1 MKITLIGTGC
11 GTPATLTEEGKHAL
25 WRADVIFGAARV
37 LNGLPDASKQTGD
50 STREKMV
57 EAKPRQIC
65 DLLACYIED
74 SNIENAAIAL
84 SGDSG
89 FYSGARILKERILER
104 FGDICPVEIIPGISS
119 VQMLAARLG
128 IPWQDWNLVSAH
140 GVGCDPVYE
149 IMKGRE
155 TFFLTGGKYTADVI
169 CRELAEAGLG
179 ELRVTVGENL
189 SYLHEDNNVSTETG
203 HVDSFSSS
211 APDTKTGHVDSFSSS
226 APDTRAEHIDSF
238 SSSDSDTR
246 TEHIDSFSAS
256 ARDTK
261 TEYIFTGTA
270 SECAERT
277 FSDLAVLL
285 VDTKTQD
292 GKRLIQPRK
301 PAGMPDD
308 VFTRGKVPMTKME
321 VRCVILGKMAVSE
334 NDVVW
339 DIGAGTGSVSVELA
353 MQARQVWAVERRDE
367 AVELI
372 RENREKF
379 GRWNLRIVQGEAPMD
394 LKELPDPD
402 AVFVGGSGGH
412 LGEIL
417 HEVWRRNENARIC
430 ISATLLET
438 LQESLAAFAEREIE
452 PDIVQIA
459 FTRSEKVGGRH
470 MMRAGNPIYV
480 ITGSCKQ

>member
-25 WRADVIFGAARV
+25 ERADVILGATRV
-37 LNGLPDASKQTGD
+37 LNGLPDACTQTGD
-50 STREKMV
+50 STREKTV

-74 SNIENAAIAL
+74 RNIENAAIAL

-149 IMKGRE
+149 IMKGKE

-179 ELRVTVGENL
+179 DLRVTVGENL
-189 SYLHEDNNVSTETG
+189 TYLHEDKNVSTDTG
-203 HVDSFSSS
+203 HVGSILTSD
-211 APDTKTGHVDSFSSS
+211 PDMKIENIV
-226 APDTRAEHIDSF
+226 
-238 SSSDSDTR
+238 
-246 TEHIDSFSAS
+246 
-256 ARDTK
+256 
-261 TEYIFTGTA
+261 TGTA
-270 SECAERT
+270 SECAERS

-285 VDTKTQD
+285 VDTKTPD
-292 GKRLIQPRK
+292 GKQLIQCRR

-308 VFTRGKVPMTKME
+308 VFARGKVPMTKME

-353 MQARQVWAVERRDE
+353 MQARQVWALERRDE

-417 HEVWRRNENARIC
+417 HEVWRRNGRARIC

-459 FTRSEKVGGRH
+459 VTRSEKVGGRH

-480 ITGSCKQ
+480 ITGSYKQ

>member
-1 MKITLIGTGC
+1 MNITLIGTGC

-25 WRADVIFGAARV
+25 ERADVIFGAARV
-37 LNGLPDASKQTGD
+37 LNGLPDAVTQTSD
-50 STREKMV
+50 SSREKTV
-57 EAKPRQIC
+57 EAKPKQIC
-65 DLLACYIED
+65 DLLEEYIED

-140 GVGCDPVYE
+140 GVGCDPVHE
-149 IMKGRE
+149 IMKGRA
-155 TFFLTGGKYTADVI
+155 TFFLTGGTYTADVI
-169 CRELAEAGLG
+169 CRELVEAGLG
-179 ELRVTVGENL
+179 DLRVTVGENL
-189 SYLHEDNNVSTETG
+189 SYLHEDNNVSIDTG
-203 HVDSFSSS
+203 HMGSILTSD
-211 APDTKTGHVDSFSSS
+211 PGTKIEHV
-226 APDTRAEHIDSF
+226 
-238 SSSDSDTR
+238 
-246 TEHIDSFSAS
+246 DSFSAS
-256 ARDTK
+256 APDTRTEHMDSIPASDSDTK
-261 TEYIFTGTA
+261 TELIVTGTA
-270 SECAERT
+270 SECAERS

-292 GKRLIQPRK
+292 GKLLIKPRR

-308 VFTRGKVPMTKME
+308 VFARGKVPMTKME
-321 VRCVILGKMAVSE
+321 VRCVILGKMEVSQ

-353 MQARQVWAVERRDE
+353 MQARQVWAIERRDE

-379 GRWNLRIVQGEAPMD
+379 GRWNLRIVKGEAPMD

-412 LGEIL
+412 LREIL
-417 HEVWRRNENARIC
+417 REVWRRNENVRIC

-438 LQESLAAFAEREIE
+438 LQESLEAFAERGIE

-459 FTRSEKVGGRH
+459 VTRSEKVGGRH

-480 ITGSCKQ
+480 ITDSYEQ

>member
-211 APDTKTGHVDSFSSS
+211 APDT
-226 APDTRAEHIDSF
+226 RAEHIDSF

-270 SECAERT
+270 SECAERS

-285 VDTKTQD
+285 VDTKTPD
-292 GKRLIQPRK
+292 GKQLIQCRR

-308 VFTRGKVPMTKME
+308 VFARGKVPMTKME

>member
-1 MKITLIGTGC
+1 MNITLIGTGC

-25 WRADVIFGAARV
+25 ERAEVIFGAARV
-37 LNGLPDASKQTGD
+37 LSGLPGVCTRTSD
-50 STREKMV
+50 SSRKKTV
-57 EAKPRQIC
+57 QAKPKQIC
-65 DLLACYIED
+65 DLLAGYVEEGT
-74 SNIENAAIAL
+74 IENAAIAL

-149 IMKGRE
+149 IMKGRA

-169 CRELAEAGLG
+169 CRELVEAGLG
-179 ELRVTVGENL
+179 DLRVTVGENL
-189 SYLHEDNNVSTETG
+189 SYLHEDRNVSTDIGHVGSILTSDPGTKIE
-203 HVDSFSSS
+203 HVDSFSAS
-211 APDTKTGHVDSFSSS
+211 D
-226 APDTRAEHIDSF
+226 PDTRNGHVGSILT
-238 SSSDSDTR
+238 SDPDVKI
-246 TEHIDSFSAS
+246 ENIV
-256 ARDTK
+256 
-261 TEYIFTGTA
+261 TGTA
-270 SECAERT
+270 SECAERS

-285 VDTKTQD
+285 VDTKTPD
-292 GKRLIQPRK
+292 GKQLIQCRR

-308 VFTRGKVPMTKME
+308 VFARGKVPMTKME

-459 FTRSEKVGGRH
+459 VTRSEKVGGRH

-480 ITGSCKQ
+480 ITGSYKQ

>member
-1 MKITLIGTGC
+1 MNITLIGTGC

-25 WRADVIFGAARV
+25 ERAEVIFGAARV
-37 LNGLPDASKQTGD
+37 LSGLPGVCTRTSD
-50 STREKMV
+50 SSRKKTV
-57 EAKPRQIC
+57 QAKPKQIC
-65 DLLACYIED
+65 DLLAGYVEEGT
-74 SNIENAAIAL
+74 IENAAIAL

-149 IMKGRE
+149 IMKGRA

-179 ELRVTVGENL
+179 DLRVTVGENL
-189 SYLHEDNNVSTETG
+189 TYLHEDKYVSTDTG
-203 HVDSFSSS
+203 HVGSIPASD
-211 APDTKTGHVDSFSSS
+211 PDMKIENIV
-226 APDTRAEHIDSF
+226 
-238 SSSDSDTR
+238 
-246 TEHIDSFSAS
+246 
-256 ARDTK
+256 
-261 TEYIFTGTA
+261 TGTA
-270 SECAERT
+270 SECAERS

-285 VDTKTQD
+285 VDTKTPD
-292 GKRLIQPRK
+292 GKQLIQCRR

-308 VFTRGKVPMTKME
+308 VFARGKVPRTKME

-353 MQARQVWAVERRDE
+353 MQARQVWALERRDE

-379 GRWNLRIVQGEAPMD
+379 GRWNLRIAWGEAPMD

-417 HEVWRRNENARIC
+417 HEVWRRNGRARIC

-438 LQESLAAFAEREIE
+438 LQESLAAFAERKIE

-459 FTRSEKVGGRH
+459 VTRSEKVGGRH

-480 ITGSCKQ
+480 ITGSYKQ

>member
-1 MKITLIGTGC
+1 MNITLIGTGC

-25 WRADVIFGAARV
+25 EHADVIFGAARV
-37 LNGLPDASKQTGD
+37 LNGLPDAVTQTSD
-50 STREKMV
+50 SSREKTV
-57 EAKPRQIC
+57 EAKPKQIC
-65 DLLACYIED
+65 DLLEEYIED

-149 IMKGRE
+149 IMKGRA

-169 CRELAEAGLG
+169 CRELVEAGLG
-179 ELRVTVGENL
+179 DLRVTVGENL
-189 SYLHEDNNVSTETG
+189 SYLHEDRNVSTDIGHVGSILTSDPGTKIE
-203 HVDSFSSS
+203 HVDSFSAS
-211 APDTKTGHVDSFSSS
+211 D
-226 APDTRAEHIDSF
+226 PDTRNGHVGSILT
-238 SSSDSDTR
+238 SDPDMKI
-246 TEHIDSFSAS
+246 ENIV
-256 ARDTK
+256 
-261 TEYIFTGTA
+261 TGTA
-270 SECAERT
+270 SECAERS

-285 VDTKTQD
+285 VDTKTPD
-292 GKRLIQPRK
+292 GKQLIQCRR

-308 VFTRGKVPMTKME
+308 VFARGKVPMTKME

-459 FTRSEKVGGRH
+459 VTRSEKVGGRH

-480 ITGSCKQ
+480 ITGSYKQ

>member
-25 WRADVIFGAARV
+25 ERADVILGAARV
-37 LNGLPDASKQTGD
+37 LNGLPDACTQTGD
-50 STREKMV
+50 STREKTV

-65 DLLACYIED
+65 DLLACYIEEGT
-74 SNIENAAIAL
+74 IENAAVAL

-149 IMKGRE
+149 IMKGKE

-179 ELRVTVGENL
+179 DLRVTVGENL
-189 SYLHEDNNVSTETG
+189 TYLHEDKNVSTDTG
-203 HVDSFSSS
+203 HVGSILTSD
-211 APDTKTGHVDSFSSS
+211 PDMKIENIV
-226 APDTRAEHIDSF
+226 
-238 SSSDSDTR
+238 
-246 TEHIDSFSAS
+246 
-256 ARDTK
+256 
-261 TEYIFTGTA
+261 TGTA
-270 SECAERT
+270 SECAERS

-285 VDTKTQD
+285 VDTKTPD
-292 GKRLIQPRK
+292 GKQLIQCRR

-308 VFTRGKVPMTKME
+308 VFVRGKVPMTKME

-379 GRWNLRIVQGEAPMD
+379 GRWNLRIAWGEAPMD

-417 HEVWRRNENARIC
+417 HEVWRRNGRARIC

-459 FTRSEKVGGRH
+459 VTRSEKVGGRH
-470 MMRAGNPIYV
+470 MMRAGNPIYI
-480 ITGSCKQ
+480 ITGSYEQ

>member
-1 MKITLIGTGC
+1 
-11 GTPATLTEEGKHAL
+11 
-25 WRADVIFGAARV
+25 
-37 LNGLPDASKQTGD
+37 
-50 STREKMV
+50 
-57 EAKPRQIC
+57 
-65 DLLACYIED
+65 
-74 SNIENAAIAL
+74 
-84 SGDSG
+84 
-89 FYSGARILKERILER
+89 
-104 FGDICPVEIIPGISS
+104 
-119 VQMLAARLG
+119 
-128 IPWQDWNLVSAH
+128 
-140 GVGCDPVYE
+140 
-149 IMKGRE
+149 MKGRA

-169 CRELAEAGLG
+169 CRELVEAGLG
-179 ELRVTVGENL
+179 DLRVTVGENL
-189 SYLHEDNNVSTETG
+189 SYLHEDRNVSTDIGHVGSILTSDPGTKIE
-203 HVDSFSSS
+203 HVDSFSAS
-211 APDTKTGHVDSFSSS
+211 D
-226 APDTRAEHIDSF
+226 PDTRNGHVGSILT
-238 SSSDSDTR
+238 SDPDMKI
-246 TEHIDSFSAS
+246 ENIV
-256 ARDTK
+256 
-261 TEYIFTGTA
+261 TGTA
-270 SECAERT
+270 SECAERS

-285 VDTKTQD
+285 VDTKTPD
-292 GKRLIQPRK
+292 GKQLIQCRR

-308 VFTRGKVPMTKME
+308 VFARGKVPMTKME

-459 FTRSEKVGGRH
+459 VTRSEKVGGRH

-480 ITGSCKQ
+480 ITGSYKQ

>member
-1 MKITLIGTGC
+1 MNITLIGTGC

-25 WRADVIFGAARV
+25 ERAEVIFGAARV
-37 LNGLPDASKQTGD
+37 LSGLPGVCTRTSD
-50 STREKMV
+50 SLRKKTV
-57 EAKPRQIC
+57 QAKPKQIC
-65 DLLACYIED
+65 DLLAGYVEEGT
-74 SNIENAAIAL
+74 IENAAIAL

-149 IMKGRE
+149 IMKGRA

-169 CRELAEAGLG
+169 CRELVEAGLG
-179 ELRVTVGENL
+179 DLRVTVGENL
-189 SYLHEDNNVSTETG
+189 SYLHEDRNVSTDIG
-203 HVDSFSSS
+203 HVGSILTSD
-211 APDTKTGHVDSFSSS
+211 PDVKIENIV
-226 APDTRAEHIDSF
+226 
-238 SSSDSDTR
+238 
-246 TEHIDSFSAS
+246 
-256 ARDTK
+256 
-261 TEYIFTGTA
+261 TGTA
-270 SECAERT
+270 SECAERS

-285 VDTKTQD
+285 VDTKTPD
-292 GKRLIQPRK
+292 GKQLIQCRR

-308 VFTRGKVPMTKME
+308 VFARGKVPMTKME

-379 GRWNLRIVQGEAPMD
+379 GRWNLRIAWGEAPMD

-438 LQESLAAFAEREIE
+438 LQESLAAFAERGIE

-459 FTRSEKVGGRH
+459 VTRSEKVGGRH

-480 ITGSCKQ
+480 ISGS

>member
-1 MKITLIGTGC
+1 MYITLIGTGC
-11 GTPATLTEEGKHAL
+11 GTAATQTEEGKHAL
-25 WRADVIFGAARV
+25 ERADVIFGAARV
-37 LNGLPDASKQTGD
+37 LNGLPDVCTRTSD
-50 STREKMV
+50 SSRKKTV
-57 EAKPRQIC
+57 QAKPKQIC
-65 DLLACYIED
+65 DLLAGYVEEGT
-74 SNIENAAIAL
+74 IENAAIAL

-189 SYLHEDNNVSTETG
+189 SYLHEDKNVSTDIG
-203 HVDSFSSS
+203 HVGSILTSD
-211 APDTKTGHVDSFSSS
+211 PDMKIENIV
-226 APDTRAEHIDSF
+226 
-238 SSSDSDTR
+238 
-246 TEHIDSFSAS
+246 
-256 ARDTK
+256 
-261 TEYIFTGTA
+261 TGTA
-270 SECAERT
+270 SECAERY

-285 VDTKTQD
+285 VDTKTPD
-292 GKRLIQPRK
+292 GKQLIQCRR

-308 VFTRGKVPMTKME
+308 VFARGKVPMTKME

-379 GRWNLRIVQGEAPMD
+379 GRWNLRIAWGEAPMD

-459 FTRSEKVGGRH
+459 VTRSEKVGGRH

-480 ITGSCKQ
+480 ITGSYKQ

>member
-25 WRADVIFGAARV
+25 ERADVILGAARV
-37 LNGLPDASKQTGD
+37 LNGLPDACTQTGD
-50 STREKMV
+50 STREKTV

-65 DLLACYIED
+65 DLLACYIEER
-74 SNIENAAIAL
+74 NIENAAVAL

-149 IMKGRE
+149 IMKGKE

-169 CRELAEAGLG
+169 CRELVEAGLG
-179 ELRVTVGENL
+179 DLRVTVGENL
-189 SYLHEDNNVSTETG
+189 TYLHEDKNVSTDTG
-203 HVDSFSSS
+203 HVGSILTSD
-211 APDTKTGHVDSFSSS
+211 PDMKIENIV
-226 APDTRAEHIDSF
+226 
-238 SSSDSDTR
+238 
-246 TEHIDSFSAS
+246 
-256 ARDTK
+256 
-261 TEYIFTGTA
+261 TGTA
-270 SECAERT
+270 SECAERS

-285 VDTKTQD
+285 VDTKTPD
-292 GKRLIQPRK
+292 GKQLIQCRR

-308 VFTRGKVPMTKME
+308 VFVRGKVPMTKME

-379 GRWNLRIVQGEAPMD
+379 GRWNLRIAWGEAPMD

-417 HEVWRRNENARIC
+417 HEVWRRNGRARIC

-459 FTRSEKVGGRH
+459 VTRSEKVGGRH
-470 MMRAGNPIYV
+470 MMRAGNPIYI
-480 ITGSCKQ
+480 ITGSYEQ

>member
-1 MKITLIGTGC
+1 MNITLIGTGC

-25 WRADVIFGAARV
+25 ERAEVIFGAARV
-37 LNGLPDASKQTGD
+37 LNGLPDACTRTSD
-50 STREKMV
+50 SSRKKTV
-57 EAKPRQIC
+57 QAKPKQIC
-65 DLLACYIED
+65 DLLAGYVEEGT
-74 SNIENAAIAL
+74 IENAAIAL

-459 FTRSEKVGGRH
+459 VTRSEKVGGRH

>member
-25 WRADVIFGAARV
+25 ERADVILGAARV
-37 LNGLPDASKQTGD
+37 LNGLPDACTQTGD
-50 STREKMV
+50 STREKTV

-65 DLLACYIED
+65 DLLAGYVEEGT
-74 SNIENAAIAL
+74 IENAAIAL

-149 IMKGRE
+149 IMKGRA

-179 ELRVTVGENL
+179 DLRVTVGENL
-189 SYLHEDNNVSTETG
+189 TYLHEDKNVSTDTG
-203 HVDSFSSS
+203 HVDSIPAS
-211 APDTKTGHVDSFSSS
+211 D
-226 APDTRAEHIDSF
+226 PDTRA
-238 SSSDSDTR
+238 
-246 TEHIDSFSAS
+246 EHIDSFSAS

-379 GRWNLRIVQGEAPMD
+379 GRWNLRIAWGEAPMD

-417 HEVWRRNENARIC
+417 HEVWRRNGRARIC

-459 FTRSEKVGGRH
+459 VTRSEKVGGRH
-470 MMRAGNPIYV
+470 MMRAGNPIYI
-480 ITGSCKQ
+480 ITGSYEQ

>member
-1 MKITLIGTGC
+1 MNITLIGTGC

-25 WRADVIFGAARV
+25 ERAEVIFGAARV
-37 LNGLPDASKQTGD
+37 LNGLPDVCTRTSD
-50 STREKMV
+50 SSRKKTV
-57 EAKPRQIC
+57 QAKPKQFC
-65 DLLACYIED
+65 DLLAGYVEEGT
-74 SNIENAAIAL
+74 IENAAIAL

-149 IMKGRE
+149 IMKGRA

-169 CRELAEAGLG
+169 CRELVEAGLG
-179 ELRVTVGENL
+179 NLRVTVGENL
-189 SYLHEDNNVSTETG
+189 SYLHEDRNVSTETG
-203 HVDSFSSS
+203 HVDSILTSD
-211 APDTKTGHVDSFSSS
+211 PGTKIEHVDSFSASD
-226 APDTRAEHIDSF
+226 PDTRNGHVGSILT
-238 SSSDSDTR
+238 SDPDVKI
-246 TEHIDSFSAS
+246 ENIV
-256 ARDTK
+256 
-261 TEYIFTGTA
+261 TGTA
-270 SECAERT
+270 SECAERS

-459 FTRSEKVGGRH
+459 VTRSEKVGGRH

-480 ITGSCKQ
+480 ITGSYKQ

>member
-25 WRADVIFGAARV
+25 ERADVILGAARV
-37 LNGLPDASKQTGD
+37 LNGLPDACTQTGD
-50 STREKMV
+50 STREKTV

-65 DLLACYIED
+65 DLLACYIEEGT
-74 SNIENAAIAL
+74 IENAAVAL

-128 IPWQDWNLVSAH
+128 IPWQEWNLVSAH

-149 IMKGRE
+149 IMKGKE

-179 ELRVTVGENL
+179 DLRVTVGENL
-189 SYLHEDNNVSTETG
+189 TYLHEDKNVSTDTG
-203 HVDSFSSS
+203 HVGSILTSD
-211 APDTKTGHVDSFSSS
+211 PDMKIENIV
-226 APDTRAEHIDSF
+226 
-238 SSSDSDTR
+238 
-246 TEHIDSFSAS
+246 
-256 ARDTK
+256 
-261 TEYIFTGTA
+261 TGTA
-270 SECAERT
+270 SECAERS

-285 VDTKTQD
+285 VDTKTPD
-292 GKRLIQPRK
+292 GKQLIQCRR

-308 VFTRGKVPMTKME
+308 VFVRGKVPMTKME

-379 GRWNLRIVQGEAPMD
+379 GRWNLRIAWGEAPMD

-417 HEVWRRNENARIC
+417 HEVWRRNGRARIC

-459 FTRSEKVGGRH
+459 VTRSEKVGGRH
-470 MMRAGNPIYV
+470 MMRAGNPIYI
-480 ITGSCKQ
+480 ITGSYEQ

>member
-1 MKITLIGTGC
+1 MNITLIGTGC

-25 WRADVIFGAARV
+25 ERADVILGAARV
-37 LNGLPDASKQTGD
+37 LNGLPDACTQTGD
-50 STREKMV
+50 STREKTV

-74 SNIENAAIAL
+74 RNIENAAIAL

-149 IMKGRE
+149 IMKGRA

-169 CRELAEAGLG
+169 CRELVEAGLG
-179 ELRVTVGENL
+179 DLRVTVGENL
-189 SYLHEDNNVSTETG
+189 SYLHEDRNVSTDIGHVGSILTSDPGTKIE
-203 HVDSFSSS
+203 HVDSFSAS
-211 APDTKTGHVDSFSSS
+211 D
-226 APDTRAEHIDSF
+226 PDTRNGHVGSILT
-238 SSSDSDTR
+238 SDPDVKI
-246 TEHIDSFSAS
+246 ENIV
-256 ARDTK
+256 
-261 TEYIFTGTA
+261 TGTA
-270 SECAERT
+270 SECAERS

-285 VDTKTQD
+285 VDTKTPD
-292 GKRLIQPRK
+292 GKQLIQCRR

-308 VFTRGKVPMTKME
+308 VFARGKVPMTKME

-379 GRWNLRIVQGEAPMD
+379 GRWNLRIAWGEAPMD

-438 LQESLAAFAEREIE
+438 LQESLAAFAERGIE

-459 FTRSEKVGGRH
+459 VTRSEKVGGRH

-480 ITGSCKQ
+480 ISGS

>member
-1 MKITLIGTGC
+1 MNITLIGTGC

-211 APDTKTGHVDSFSSS
+211 APDT
-226 APDTRAEHIDSF
+226 RAEHIDSF

-246 TEHIDSFSAS
+246 TEQIDSFSAS

-379 GRWNLRIVQGEAPMD
+379 GRWNLRIVQGEAPTD

-459 FTRSEKVGGRH
+459 VTRSEKIGGRH
-470 MMRAGNPIYV
+470 MMRAGNPIYI
-480 ITGSCKQ
+480 ITGSYKQ

>member
-25 WRADVIFGAARV
+25 ERADVILGAARV
-37 LNGLPDASKQTGD
+37 LNGLPDACTQTGD
-50 STREKMV
+50 STREKTV

-74 SNIENAAIAL
+74 RNIENAAIAL

-149 IMKGRE
+149 IMKGKE

-179 ELRVTVGENL
+179 DLRVTVGENL
-189 SYLHEDNNVSTETG
+189 TYLHEDKNVSTDTG
-203 HVDSFSSS
+203 HVGSILTSD
-211 APDTKTGHVDSFSSS
+211 PDMKIENIV
-226 APDTRAEHIDSF
+226 
-238 SSSDSDTR
+238 
-246 TEHIDSFSAS
+246 
-256 ARDTK
+256 
-261 TEYIFTGTA
+261 TGTA
-270 SECAERT
+270 SECAERS

-285 VDTKTQD
+285 VDTKTPD
-292 GKRLIQPRK
+292 GKQLIQCRR

-308 VFTRGKVPMTKME
+308 VFVRGKVPMTKME

-334 NDVVW
+334 NDVVL

-379 GRWNLRIVQGEAPMD
+379 GRWNLRIAWGEAPMD

-417 HEVWRRNENARIC
+417 HEVWRRNGRARIC

-459 FTRSEKVGGRH
+459 VTRSEKVGGRH
-470 MMRAGNPIYV
+470 MMRAGNPIYI
-480 ITGSCKQ
+480 ITGSYEQ

>member
-25 WRADVIFGAARV
+25 ERAEVIFGAARV
-37 LNGLPDASKQTGD
+37 LSGLPGVCTRTSD
-50 STREKMV
+50 SSRKKTV
-57 EAKPRQIC
+57 QAKPKQIC
-65 DLLACYIED
+65 DLLAGYVEEGT
-74 SNIENAAIAL
+74 IENAAIAL

-149 IMKGRE
+149 IMKGKE

-179 ELRVTVGENL
+179 DLRVTVGENL
-189 SYLHEDNNVSTETG
+189 TYLHEDKNVSTDTG
-203 HVDSFSSS
+203 HVDSIPASD
-211 APDTKTGHVDSFSSS
+211 PDMKI
-226 APDTRAEHIDSF
+226 EN
-238 SSSDSDTR
+238 
-246 TEHIDSFSAS
+246 
-256 ARDTK
+256 
-261 TEYIFTGTA
+261 IFTGTA
-270 SECAERT
+270 SECAERS

-285 VDTKTQD
+285 VDTKTPD
-292 GKRLIQPRK
+292 GKQLIQCRR

-308 VFTRGKVPMTKME
+308 VFARGKVPMTKME

-379 GRWNLRIVQGEAPMD
+379 GRWNLRIAWGEAPMD

-417 HEVWRRNENARIC
+417 HEVWRRNGRARIC

-459 FTRSEKVGGRH
+459 VTRSEKVGGRH

-480 ITGSCKQ
+480 ITGSYKQ

>member
-1 MKITLIGTGC
+1 MRC

-25 WRADVIFGAARV
+25 ERAEVIFGAARV
-37 LNGLPDASKQTGD
+37 LSGLPGVCTRTSD
-50 STREKMV
+50 SSRKKTV
-57 EAKPRQIC
+57 QAKPKQIC
-65 DLLACYIED
+65 DLLADYVEEGT
-74 SNIENAAIAL
+74 IENAAIAL

-140 GVGCDPVYE
+140 GVGCGPVYE

-211 APDTKTGHVDSFSSS
+211 APDTT
-226 APDTRAEHIDSF
+226 DTRAEHIDSF

-321 VRCVILGKMAVSE
+321 VRCVIKVRHTRQNGGLGKRCRLGHRRRHRKRQR
-334 NDVVW
+334 
-339 DIGAGTGSVSVELA
+339 GACHAGASG
-353 MQARQVWAVERRDE
+353 MG
-367 AVELI
+367 
-372 RENREKF
+372 F
-379 GRWNLRIVQGEAPMD
+379 GAP
-394 LKELPDPD
+394 
-402 AVFVGGSGGH
+402 
-412 LGEIL
+412 
-417 HEVWRRNENARIC
+417 R
-430 ISATLLET
+430 
-438 LQESLAAFAEREIE
+438 
-452 PDIVQIA
+452 
-459 FTRSEKVGGRH
+459 
-470 MMRAGNPIYV
+470 
-480 ITGSCKQ
+480 

>member
-1 MKITLIGTGC
+1 MNITLIGTGC

-25 WRADVIFGAARV
+25 ERADVILGAARV
-37 LNGLPDASKQTGD
+37 LNGLPDACTQTGD
-50 STREKMV
+50 STREKTV

-65 DLLACYIED
+65 DLLAGYVEEGT
-74 SNIENAAIAL
+74 IENAAIAL

-104 FGDICPVEIIPGISS
+104 FGDFCPVEIIPGISS

-149 IMKGRE
+149 IMKGRA

-169 CRELAEAGLG
+169 CRELVEAGLG
-179 ELRVTVGENL
+179 DLRVTVGENL
-189 SYLHEDNNVSTETG
+189 SYLHEDKNVSTDTG
-203 HVDSFSSS
+203 HAGSILTSDPGTKIEHVDSFSAS
-211 APDTKTGHVDSFSSS
+211 D
-226 APDTRAEHIDSF
+226 PDTRNGHVASILT
-238 SSSDSDTR
+238 SDPDVKI
-246 TEHIDSFSAS
+246 ENIV
-256 ARDTK
+256 
-261 TEYIFTGTA
+261 TGTA
-270 SECAERT
+270 SECAERS

-285 VDTKTQD
+285 VDTKTPD
-292 GKRLIQPRK
+292 GKQLIQCRR

-308 VFTRGKVPMTKME
+308 VFARGKVPMTKME

-459 FTRSEKVGGRH
+459 VTRSEKVGGRH

-480 ITGSCKQ
+480 ITGSYKQ

>member
-1 MKITLIGTGC
+1 MNITLIGTGC

-25 WRADVIFGAARV
+25 ERADVIFGAARV
-37 LNGLPDASKQTGD
+37 LNGLPDVCTRTSD
-50 STREKMV
+50 SSRKKTV
-57 EAKPRQIC
+57 QAKPKQIC
-65 DLLACYIED
+65 DLLAGYVEEGT
-74 SNIENAAIAL
+74 IENAAIAL

-140 GVGCDPVYE
+140 GVDCDPVYE
-149 IMKGRE
+149 IMKGRA

-169 CRELAEAGLG
+169 CRELVEAGLG
-179 ELRVTVGENL
+179 DLRVTVGENL
-189 SYLHEDNNVSTETG
+189 SYLHEDKNVSTDIGHVGSILTSDPGTKIE
-203 HVDSFSSS
+203 HVDSFSAS
-211 APDTKTGHVDSFSSS
+211 D
-226 APDTRAEHIDSF
+226 PDTRNGHVGSILT
-238 SSSDSDTR
+238 SDPDVKI
-246 TEHIDSFSAS
+246 ENIV
-256 ARDTK
+256 
-261 TEYIFTGTA
+261 TGTA
-270 SECAERT
+270 SECAERS

-285 VDTKTQD
+285 VDTKTPD
-292 GKRLIQPRK
+292 GKQLIQCRR

-308 VFTRGKVPMTKME
+308 VFARGKVPMTKME

-459 FTRSEKVGGRH
+459 VTRSEKVGGRH

-480 ITGSCKQ
+480 ITGSYKQ

>member
-1 MKITLIGTGC
+1 MNITLIGTGC

-25 WRADVIFGAARV
+25 ERADVILGAARV
-37 LNGLPDASKQTGD
+37 LNGLPDACTQTGD
-50 STREKMV
+50 STREKTV

-65 DLLACYIED
+65 DLLAGYVEEGT
-74 SNIENAAIAL
+74 IENAAIAL

-149 IMKGRE
+149 IMKGRA

-179 ELRVTVGENL
+179 DLRVTVGENL
-189 SYLHEDNNVSTETG
+189 TYLHEDKNVSTDTG
-203 HVDSFSSS
+203 HVGSILTSD
-211 APDTKTGHVDSFSSS
+211 PDMKIENIV
-226 APDTRAEHIDSF
+226 
-238 SSSDSDTR
+238 
-246 TEHIDSFSAS
+246 
-256 ARDTK
+256 
-261 TEYIFTGTA
+261 TGTA
-270 SECAERT
+270 SECAERS

-285 VDTKTQD
+285 VDTKTPD
-292 GKRLIQPRK
+292 GKQLIQCRR

-308 VFTRGKVPMTKME
+308 VFVRGKVPMTKME

-334 NDVVW
+334 NEVVW

-353 MQARQVWAVERRDE
+353 MQARQVWVLERRYE

-417 HEVWRRNENARIC
+417 HEVWRRNGRARIC

-459 FTRSEKVGGRH
+459 VTRSEKVGGRH
-470 MMRAGNPIYV
+470 MMRAGNPIYI
-480 ITGSCKQ
+480 ITGSYEQ

>member
-1 MKITLIGTGC
+1 MNITLIGTGC

-25 WRADVIFGAARV
+25 ERADVIFGAARV
-37 LNGLPDASKQTGD
+37 LNGLPDVCTRTID
-50 STREKMV
+50 SSRKKTV
-57 EAKPRQIC
+57 QAKPKQFC
-65 DLLACYIED
+65 DLLAGYVEEGT
-74 SNIENAAIAL
+74 IENAAIAL

-104 FGDICPVEIIPGISS
+104 FGDFCPVEIIPGISS

-140 GVGCDPVYE
+140 GVDCDPVHE
-149 IMKGRE
+149 IMKGRA

-169 CRELAEAGLG
+169 CRELVEAGLG
-179 ELRVTVGENL
+179 DLRVTVGENL
-189 SYLHEDNNVSTETG
+189 SYLHEDRNVSTDIGHVGSILTSDPGTKIE
-203 HVDSFSSS
+203 HVDSFSAS
-211 APDTKTGHVDSFSSS
+211 D
-226 APDTRAEHIDSF
+226 PDTRNGHVGSILT
-238 SSSDSDTR
+238 SDPDVKI
-246 TEHIDSFSAS
+246 ENIV
-256 ARDTK
+256 
-261 TEYIFTGTA
+261 TGTA
-270 SECAERT
+270 SECAERS

-285 VDTKTQD
+285 VDTKTPD
-292 GKRLIQPRK
+292 GKQLIQCRR

-308 VFTRGKVPMTKME
+308 VFARGKVPMTKME

-459 FTRSEKVGGRH
+459 VTRSEKVGGRH

-480 ITGSCKQ
+480 ITGSYKQ

>member
-25 WRADVIFGAARV
+25 ERADVILGAARV
-37 LNGLPDASKQTGD
+37 LNGLPDACTQTGD
-50 STREKMV
+50 STREKTV

-65 DLLACYIED
+65 DLLACYIEEGT
-74 SNIENAAIAL
+74 IENAAVAL

-128 IPWQDWNLVSAH
+128 IPWQEWNLVSAH

-149 IMKGRE
+149 IMKGKE

-179 ELRVTVGENL
+179 DLRVTVGENL
-189 SYLHEDNNVSTETG
+189 TYLHEDKNVSTDTG
-203 HVDSFSSS
+203 HVGSILTSD
-211 APDTKTGHVDSFSSS
+211 PDMKIENIV
-226 APDTRAEHIDSF
+226 
-238 SSSDSDTR
+238 
-246 TEHIDSFSAS
+246 
-256 ARDTK
+256 
-261 TEYIFTGTA
+261 TGTA
-270 SECAERT
+270 SECAERS

-285 VDTKTQD
+285 VDTKTPD
-292 GKRLIQPRK
+292 GKQLIQCRR

-308 VFTRGKVPMTKME
+308 VFVRGKVPMTKME

-379 GRWNLRIVQGEAPMD
+379 GRWNLRIAWGEAPMD

-417 HEVWRRNENARIC
+417 HEVWRRNRRARIC

-459 FTRSEKVGGRH
+459 VTRSEKVGGRH
-470 MMRAGNPIYV
+470 MMRAGNPIYI
-480 ITGSCKQ
+480 ITGSYEQ

>member
-1 MKITLIGTGC
+1 MNITLIGTGC

-25 WRADVIFGAARV
+25 ERADVIFGAARV
-37 LNGLPDASKQTGD
+37 LNGLPGVCTRTSD
-50 STREKMV
+50 SSRKKTV
-57 EAKPRQIC
+57 QAKPKQIC
-65 DLLACYIED
+65 DLLAGYVEEGT
-74 SNIENAAIAL
+74 IENAAIAL

-104 FGDICPVEIIPGISS
+104 FGDFCPVEIIPGISS

-140 GVGCDPVYE
+140 GVDCDPVHE
-149 IMKGRE
+149 IMKGRA

-169 CRELAEAGLG
+169 CRELVEAGLG
-179 ELRVTVGENL
+179 DLRVTVGENL
-189 SYLHEDNNVSTETG
+189 SYLHEDKNVSTDIGHVGSILTSDPGTKIE
-203 HVDSFSSS
+203 HVDSFSAS
-211 APDTKTGHVDSFSSS
+211 D
-226 APDTRAEHIDSF
+226 PDTRNGHVGSILT
-238 SSSDSDTR
+238 SDPDVKI
-246 TEHIDSFSAS
+246 ENIV
-256 ARDTK
+256 
-261 TEYIFTGTA
+261 TGTA
-270 SECAERT
+270 SECAERS

-285 VDTKTQD
+285 VDTKTPD
-292 GKRLIQPRK
+292 GKQLIQCRR

-308 VFTRGKVPMTKME
+308 VFARGKVPMTKME

-480 ITGSCKQ
+480 ITGSYKQ

>member
-25 WRADVIFGAARV
+25 ERADVILGAARV
-37 LNGLPDASKQTGD
+37 LNGLPDACTQTGD
-50 STREKMV
+50 STREKTV
-57 EAKPRQIC
+57 EAKPKQIC
-65 DLLACYIED
+65 DLLAGYVEEGT
-74 SNIENAAIAL
+74 IENAAIAL

-149 IMKGRE
+149 IMKGKE

-169 CRELAEAGLG
+169 CRELVEAGLG
-179 ELRVTVGENL
+179 DLRVTVGENL
-189 SYLHEDNNVSTETG
+189 TYLHEDKNVSTDTG
-203 HVDSFSSS
+203 HVGSILTSD
-211 APDTKTGHVDSFSSS
+211 PDMKIENIV
-226 APDTRAEHIDSF
+226 
-238 SSSDSDTR
+238 
-246 TEHIDSFSAS
+246 
-256 ARDTK
+256 
-261 TEYIFTGTA
+261 TGTA
-270 SECAERT
+270 SECAERS

-285 VDTKTQD
+285 VDTKTPD
-292 GKRLIQPRK
+292 GKQLIQCRR

-308 VFTRGKVPMTKME
+308 VFARGKVPMTKME
-321 VRCVILGKMAVSE
+321 VRCVILGKMAVSQ

-353 MQARQVWAVERRDE
+353 MQARQVWALERRDE

-379 GRWNLRIVQGEAPMD
+379 GRWNLRIAWGEAPMD

-417 HEVWRRNENARIC
+417 HEVWRRNGRARIC

-459 FTRSEKVGGRH
+459 VTRSEKVGGRH
-470 MMRAGNPIYV
+470 MMRAGNPIYI
-480 ITGSCKQ
+480 ITGSYEQ

>member
-25 WRADVIFGAARV
+25 ERAEVILGAARV
-37 LNGLPDASKQTGD
+37 LNGLPDACTQTGD
-50 STREKMV
+50 STREKTV
-57 EAKPRQIC
+57 EAKPKQIC
-65 DLLACYIED
+65 DLLAGYVEEGT
-74 SNIENAAIAL
+74 IENAAIAL

-149 IMKGRE
+149 IMKGRA

-169 CRELAEAGLG
+169 CRELVEAGLG
-179 ELRVTVGENL
+179 DLRVTVGENL
-189 SYLHEDNNVSTETG
+189 SYLHEG
-203 HVDSFSSS
+203 FS
-211 APDTKTGHVDSFSSS
+211 V
-226 APDTRAEHIDSF
+226 
-238 SSSDSDTR
+238 SDSN
-246 TEHIDSFSAS
+246 
-256 ARDTK
+256 TK
-261 TEYIFTGTA
+261 TEYIVTGTA
-270 SECAERT
+270 SECAERS

-285 VDTKTQD
+285 VDTKTPD
-292 GKRLIQPRK
+292 GKQLIQCRR

-308 VFTRGKVPMTKME
+308 VFVRGKVPMTKME

-379 GRWNLRIVQGEAPMD
+379 GRWNLRIAWGEAPMD

-417 HEVWRRNENARIC
+417 HEVWRRNGRARIC

-459 FTRSEKVGGRH
+459 VTRSEKVGGRH
-470 MMRAGNPIYV
+470 MMRAGNPIYI
-480 ITGSCKQ
+480 ITGSYEQ

>member
-1 MKITLIGTGC
+1 MNITLIGTGC

-25 WRADVIFGAARV
+25 ERADVIFGAARV
-37 LNGLPDASKQTGD
+37 LNGLPDVCTRTID
-50 STREKMV
+50 SSRKKTV
-57 EAKPRQIC
+57 QAKPKQFC
-65 DLLACYIED
+65 DLLAGYVEEGT
-74 SNIENAAIAL
+74 IENAAIAL

-104 FGDICPVEIIPGISS
+104 FGDFCPVEIIPGISS

-140 GVGCDPVYE
+140 GVDCDPVHE
-149 IMKGRE
+149 IMKGRA

-169 CRELAEAGLG
+169 CRELVEAGLG
-179 ELRVTVGENL
+179 DLRVTVGENL
-189 SYLHEDNNVSTETG
+189 SYLHEDKNVSTDTG
-203 HVDSFSSS
+203 HAGSILTSDPGTKIEHVDSFSAS
-211 APDTKTGHVDSFSSS
+211 D
-226 APDTRAEHIDSF
+226 PDTRNGHVGSILT
-238 SSSDSDTR
+238 SDPDMKI
-246 TEHIDSFSAS
+246 ENIV
-256 ARDTK
+256 
-261 TEYIFTGTA
+261 TGTA
-270 SECAERT
+270 SECAERS

-285 VDTKTQD
+285 VDTKTPD
-292 GKRLIQPRK
+292 GKQLIQCRR

-308 VFTRGKVPMTKME
+308 VFARGKVPMTKME

-379 GRWNLRIVQGEAPMD
+379 GRWNLRIAWGEAPMD

-480 ITGSCKQ
+480 ITGSYKQ

>member
-140 GVGCDPVYE
+140 GVDCDPVHE
-149 IMKGRE
+149 IMKGRA

-169 CRELAEAGLG
+169 CRELVEAGLG
-179 ELRVTVGENL
+179 DLRVTVGENL
-189 SYLHEDNNVSTETG
+189 SYLHEDKNVSTDTG
-203 HVDSFSSS
+203 HAGSILTSDPGTKIEHVDSFSAS
-211 APDTKTGHVDSFSSS
+211 D
-226 APDTRAEHIDSF
+226 PDTRNGHVGSILT
-238 SSSDSDTR
+238 SDPDVKI
-246 TEHIDSFSAS
+246 ENIV
-256 ARDTK
+256 
-261 TEYIFTGTA
+261 TGTA
-270 SECAERT
+270 SECAERS

-285 VDTKTQD
+285 VDTKTPD
-292 GKRLIQPRK
+292 GKQLIQCRR

-308 VFTRGKVPMTKME
+308 VFARGKVPMTKME

-480 ITGSCKQ
+480 ITGSYKQ

>member
-1 MKITLIGTGC
+1 MNITLIGTGC

-25 WRADVIFGAARV
+25 ERADVIFGAARV
-37 LNGLPDASKQTGD
+37 LNGLPDVCTRTID
-50 STREKMV
+50 SSRKKTV
-57 EAKPRQIC
+57 QAKPKQFC
-65 DLLACYIED
+65 DLLAGYVEEGT
-74 SNIENAAIAL
+74 IENAAIAL

-104 FGDICPVEIIPGISS
+104 FGDFCPVEIIPGISS

-140 GVGCDPVYE
+140 GVDCDPVHE
-149 IMKGRE
+149 IMKGRA

-169 CRELAEAGLG
+169 CRELVEAGLG
-179 ELRVTVGENL
+179 DLRVTVGENL
-189 SYLHEDNNVSTETG
+189 SYLHEDKNVSTDTG
-203 HVDSFSSS
+203 HAGSILTSDPGTKIEHVDSFSAS
-211 APDTKTGHVDSFSSS
+211 D
-226 APDTRAEHIDSF
+226 PDTRNGHVGSILT
-238 SSSDSDTR
+238 SDPDMKI
-246 TEHIDSFSAS
+246 ENIV
-256 ARDTK
+256 
-261 TEYIFTGTA
+261 TGTA
-270 SECAERT
+270 SECAERS

-285 VDTKTQD
+285 VDTKTPD
-292 GKRLIQPRK
+292 GKQLIQCRR

-308 VFTRGKVPMTKME
+308 VFARGKVPMTKME

-379 GRWNLRIVQGEAPMD
+379 GRWNLRIAWGEAPMD

-417 HEVWRRNENARIC
+417 HEVWRRNGRARIC

-480 ITGSCKQ
+480 ITGSYKQ

>member
-1 MKITLIGTGC
+1 MNITLIGTGC

-25 WRADVIFGAARV
+25 ERADVIFGAARV
-37 LNGLPDASKQTGD
+37 LNGLPDVCTRTID
-50 STREKMV
+50 SSRKKTV
-57 EAKPRQIC
+57 QAKPKQFC
-65 DLLACYIED
+65 DLLAGYVEEGT
-74 SNIENAAIAL
+74 IENAAIAL

-104 FGDICPVEIIPGISS
+104 FGDFCPVEIIPGISS

-140 GVGCDPVYE
+140 GVDCDPVHE
-149 IMKGRE
+149 IMKGRV

-169 CRELAEAGLG
+169 CRELVEAGLG
-179 ELRVTVGENL
+179 DLRVTVGENL
-189 SYLHEDNNVSTETG
+189 SYLHEDKNVSTDTG
-203 HVDSFSSS
+203 HAGSILTSDPGTKIEHVDSFSAS
-211 APDTKTGHVDSFSSS
+211 D
-226 APDTRAEHIDSF
+226 PDTRNGHVGSILT
-238 SSSDSDTR
+238 SDPDMKI
-246 TEHIDSFSAS
+246 ENIV
-256 ARDTK
+256 
-261 TEYIFTGTA
+261 TGTA
-270 SECAERT
+270 SECAERS

-285 VDTKTQD
+285 VDTKTPD
-292 GKRLIQPRK
+292 GKQLIQCRR

-308 VFTRGKVPMTKME
+308 VFARGKVPMTKME

-379 GRWNLRIVQGEAPMD
+379 GRWNLRIVQGEAPMG

-417 HEVWRRNENARIC
+417 HEVWRRNGRARIC

-480 ITGSCKQ
+480 ITGSYKQ

>member
-25 WRADVIFGAARV
+25 ERADVILGAARV
-37 LNGLPDASKQTGD
+37 LNGLPDACTQTGD
-50 STREKMV
+50 STREKTV

-65 DLLACYIED
+65 DLLAGYVEEGT
-74 SNIENAAIAL
+74 IENAAIAL

-149 IMKGRE
+149 IMKGRA

-179 ELRVTVGENL
+179 DLRVTVGENL
-189 SYLHEDNNVSTETG
+189 TYLHEDKNVSTDTG
-203 HVDSFSSS
+203 HVGSILTSD
-211 APDTKTGHVDSFSSS
+211 PDMKIENIV
-226 APDTRAEHIDSF
+226 
-238 SSSDSDTR
+238 
-246 TEHIDSFSAS
+246 
-256 ARDTK
+256 
-261 TEYIFTGTA
+261 TGTA
-270 SECAERT
+270 SECAERS

-285 VDTKTQD
+285 VDTKTPD
-292 GKRLIQPRK
+292 GKQLIQCRR

-308 VFTRGKVPMTKME
+308 VFVRGKVPMTKME
-321 VRCVILGKMAVSE
+321 VRCVILGKMAVSQ

-353 MQARQVWAVERRDE
+353 MQARQVWALERRDE

-379 GRWNLRIVQGEAPMD
+379 GRWNLRIAWGEAPMD

-417 HEVWRRNENARIC
+417 HEVWRRNGRARIC

-459 FTRSEKVGGRH
+459 VTRSEKVGGRH
-470 MMRAGNPIYV
+470 MMRAGNPIYI
-480 ITGSCKQ
+480 ITGSYEQ

>member
-25 WRADVIFGAARV
+25 ERADVILGAARV
-37 LNGLPDASKQTGD
+37 LNGLPDACTQTGD
-50 STREKMV
+50 STREKTV

-65 DLLACYIED
+65 DLLAGYVEEGT
-74 SNIENAAIAL
+74 IENAAIAL

-149 IMKGRE
+149 IMKGRA

-179 ELRVTVGENL
+179 DLRVTVGENL
-189 SYLHEDNNVSTETG
+189 TYLHEDKNVSTDTG
-203 HVDSFSSS
+203 HVGSILTSD
-211 APDTKTGHVDSFSSS
+211 PDMKIENIV
-226 APDTRAEHIDSF
+226 
-238 SSSDSDTR
+238 
-246 TEHIDSFSAS
+246 
-256 ARDTK
+256 
-261 TEYIFTGTA
+261 TGTA
-270 SECAERT
+270 SECAERS

-285 VDTKTQD
+285 VDTKTPD
-292 GKRLIQPRK
+292 GKQLIQCRR

-308 VFTRGKVPMTKME
+308 VFVRGKVPMTKME
-321 VRCVILGKMAVSE
+321 VRCVILGKMAVSQ

-353 MQARQVWAVERRDE
+353 MQARQVWVLERRYE

-379 GRWNLRIVQGEAPMD
+379 GRWNLRIAWGEAPMD

-417 HEVWRRNENARIC
+417 HEVWRRNGRARIC

-459 FTRSEKVGGRH
+459 VTRSEKVGGRH
-470 MMRAGNPIYV
+470 MMRAGNPIYI
-480 ITGSCKQ
+480 ITGSYEQ

>member
-1 MKITLIGTGC
+1 
-11 GTPATLTEEGKHAL
+11 
-25 WRADVIFGAARV
+25 
-37 LNGLPDASKQTGD
+37 
-50 STREKMV
+50 
-57 EAKPRQIC
+57 
-65 DLLACYIED
+65 
-74 SNIENAAIAL
+74 
-84 SGDSG
+84 
-89 FYSGARILKERILER
+89 
-104 FGDICPVEIIPGISS
+104 
-119 VQMLAARLG
+119 
-128 IPWQDWNLVSAH
+128 
-140 GVGCDPVYE
+140 
-149 IMKGRE
+149 
-155 TFFLTGGKYTADVI
+155 
-169 CRELAEAGLG
+169 
-179 ELRVTVGENL
+179 
-189 SYLHEDNNVSTETG
+189 
-203 HVDSFSSS
+203 
-211 APDTKTGHVDSFSSS
+211 
-226 APDTRAEHIDSF
+226 
-238 SSSDSDTR
+238 
-246 TEHIDSFSAS
+246 
-256 ARDTK
+256 
-261 TEYIFTGTA
+261 
-270 SECAERT
+270 
-277 FSDLAVLL
+277 
-285 VDTKTQD
+285 
-292 GKRLIQPRK
+292 
-301 PAGMPDD
+301 MPDD
-308 VFTRGKVPMTKME
+308 VFARGKVPMTKME

-459 FTRSEKVGGRH
+459 VTRSEKVGGRH

>member
-1 MKITLIGTGC
+1 M
-11 GTPATLTEEGKHAL
+11 
-25 WRADVIFGAARV
+25 
-37 LNGLPDASKQTGD
+37 
-50 STREKMV
+50 
-57 EAKPRQIC
+57 
-65 DLLACYIED
+65 
-74 SNIENAAIAL
+74 
-84 SGDSG
+84 
-89 FYSGARILKERILER
+89 
-104 FGDICPVEIIPGISS
+104 
-119 VQMLAARLG
+119 
-128 IPWQDWNLVSAH
+128 
-140 GVGCDPVYE
+140 
-149 IMKGRE
+149 
-155 TFFLTGGKYTADVI
+155 
-169 CRELAEAGLG
+169 
-179 ELRVTVGENL
+179 TVGENL
-189 SYLHEDNNVSTETG
+189 SYLHEDRNVSTDIGHVGSILTSDPGTKIE
-203 HVDSFSSS
+203 HVDSFSAS
-211 APDTKTGHVDSFSSS
+211 D
-226 APDTRAEHIDSF
+226 PDTRNGHVGSILT
-238 SSSDSDTR
+238 SDPDVKI
-246 TEHIDSFSAS
+246 ENIV
-256 ARDTK
+256 
-261 TEYIFTGTA
+261 TGTA

-459 FTRSEKVGGRH
+459 VTRSEKVGGRH

-480 ITGSCKQ
+480 ITGSYKQ